1 MDDIDLESLETIKWN
16 DPHSLMS
23 TWTTNTSPSTMEQR
37 DGLDGLGWGY
47 TQPMYRGNQQIR
59 REPGRSLE
67 VPQVTMPDQ
76 HNITQTGPFDALLQ
90 HVDIGRYRDSVCQYL
105 KVPSDLWSA
114 LFYPRVLSSAQKIL
128 SHHLMQVYG
137 PLPAGLWQYV
147 VALRSDPHFDYF
159 QEELAGMVTSIPV
172 SQLHSRT
179 GSSASLFDQ
188 SSPENIRSVGTFQPS
203 PVQSP
208 GDTTPWPVLDVA
220 IQAQPSTTG
229 PPISTMRG
237 RTNSR
242 NPYSKEKGK
251 GRAPDGQRYC
261 CPEPGCTHSPFKNAG
276 NYLIHMW
283 RWHPEYP
290 QRDPAFALR
299 CIPSNEVD
307 ETIPNDNSAI
317 LDDICEPS
325 VAPDQ
330 GLSFGL
336 FQETLQRPGCRYP
349 PKS

>member
-1 MDDIDLESLETIKWN
+1 M
-16 DPHSLMS
+16 
-23 TWTTNTSPSTMEQR
+23 
-37 DGLDGLGWGY
+37 
-47 TQPMYRGNQQIR
+47 
-59 REPGRSLE
+59 
-67 VPQVTMPDQ
+67 V
-76 HNITQTGPFDALLQ
+76 
-90 HVDIGRYRDSVCQYL
+90 
-105 KVPSDLWSA
+105 SA
-114 LFYPRVLSSAQKIL
+114 
-128 SHHLMQVYG
+128 
-137 PLPAGLWQYV
+137 
-147 VALRSDPHFDYF
+147 
-159 QEELAGMVTSIPV
+159 IPV

-220 IQAQPSTTG
+220 IQAQSSTTG
-229 PPISTMRG
+229 APVFTIRG

-299 CIPSNEVD
+299 CIPSDEVD
-307 ETIPNDNSAI
+307 ETIPNDNSAV

-325 VAPDQ
+325 VAPDE

-336 FQETLQRPGCRYP
+336 FQETLQRPGRRYP
-349 PKS
+349 PRRGNRRCTFAAKGLAERAVPVVLSKSMGCYRGEHHIDSKRRDVRMLDGRRRGWWLSE